1 MRRSGLGLL
10 LGLALAMSGGQA
22 VARTEH
28 DVLRSTLANGLRVVI
43 VRDRLAPVVTSEVN
57 YLVGSNE
64 APAGFPGTAHAL
76 EHMMFRGSEGLDKN
90 QLAELGARLG
100 GGYNAETTETTTQF
114 YYTAPAEDLSVTL
127 RIEAMRMHALSL
139 NAQDWEKERGAIEQ
153 EVSRD
158 LSSPFYLYMSQVQS
172 AMFAGTPYAHDALGT
187 RPSFDKTDISLLR
200 AFYDRW
206 YAPNNAILVIAGDV
220 DPAATM
226 TQ

>member
-43 VRDRLAPVVTSEVN
+43 VRDRLAPVVTSEVR

-90 QLAELGARLG
+90 QLSEIGARLG
-100 GGYNAETTETTTQF
+100 GGYNAETTETATQYF
-114 YYTAPAEDLSVTL
+114 YTAPAEDLPVML
-127 RIEAMRMHALSL
+127 RIEALRMHALSL
-139 NAQDWEKERGAIEQ
+139 NASDWDKERGAIEQ

-158 LSSPFYLYMSQVQS
+158 LSSP
-172 AMFAGTPYAHDALGT
+172 
-187 RPSFDKTDISLLR
+187 
-200 AFYDRW
+200 
-206 YAPNNAILVIAGDV
+206 
-220 DPAATM
+220 
-226 TQ
+226 